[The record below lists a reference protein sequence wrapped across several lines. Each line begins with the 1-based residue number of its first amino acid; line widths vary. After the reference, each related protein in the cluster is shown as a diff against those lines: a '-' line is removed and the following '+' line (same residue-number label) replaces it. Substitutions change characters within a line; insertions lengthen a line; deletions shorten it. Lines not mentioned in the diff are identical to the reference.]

1 MMNTITTISAKGG
14 QPPVIGSDGS
24 LRYYEFS
31 HLPAILDVLR
41 KKLRL
46 AVIYAGDKSSAGA
59 VKYPAHNTRDWKSY
73 KEVARDIQATLIA
86 EGFEH
91 VFLMPDDSTL
101 FANLEKYEIHFAW
114 LNTGGVQ
121 GYNPSAHAPA
131 MLEMMGV
138 PYIGHDPLNVSLL
151 DNKDLFRRELV
162 ALGIKSIPFF
172 VWNKFKYLDQSYWLE
187 EIPPLFG
194 DYRGPF
200 VVKPVT
206 GRASKNVM
214 VADSLV
220 ELPRLVDE
228 VYESTH
234 NKVLIEKYLPG
245 REYCIAIYGTVQA
258 AGEQIHLHQAPFCFS
273 YVERML
279 ESGERV
285 FTSMDKRPL
294 TAGRFR
300 LVNSVV
306 DAKVLRELEQLA
318 VKVFTYFNL
327 TTLIR
332 LDVRADAD
340 GELYVL
346 EANPKPDLKK
356 PDGHGIS
363 IVSMGLP
370 SIGMSY
376 NNLIL
381 SILANRLHQLFGVQ
395 RGYIG
400 HIVDLLR

>member
-1 MMNTITTISAKGG
+1 MNKTTTIPAKGTEL
-14 QPPVIGSDGS
+14 PVIGADGA

-46 AVIYAGDKSSAGA
+46 AVIYAGDKSKPGA
-59 VKYPAHNTRDWKSY
+59 VKYPAHNVRDWKSY
-73 KEVARDIQATLIA
+73 EDVARDIQTTLRE

-91 VFLMPDDSTL
+91 VFLMPDDRTL
-101 FANLEKYEIHFAW
+101 FENLEKQEIEFAW

-121 GYNPSAHAPA
+121 GYDPTAHAPA

-162 ALGIKSIPFF
+162 ALGFKSIPFF

-187 EIPPLFG
+187 EIPPVFG

-214 VADSLV
+214 VADTLV

-228 VYESTH
+228 VYENTR

-245 REYCIAIYGTVQA
+245 REYCVAIYGAVQV
-258 AGEQIHLHQAPFCFS
+258 AGQQMSLHDAPFCFS
-273 YVERML
+273 HVERVL
-279 ESGERV
+279 ESGERI
-285 FTSMDKRPL
+285 FTSMDQKAL

-300 LVNSVV
+300 LVDSAS
-306 DAKVLRELEQLA
+306 DTKVLRKLEELA
-318 VKVFTYFNL
+318 IKVFTYFNL
-327 TTLIR
+327 STLIR

-340 GELYVL
+340 GEIYVL

-356 PDGHGIS
+356 PDGQIIS

-370 SIGMSY
+370 SIGMTY
-376 NNLIL
+376 NDLIV

-395 RGYIG
+395 RGYIR
-400 HIVDLLR
+400 HVIDLLR